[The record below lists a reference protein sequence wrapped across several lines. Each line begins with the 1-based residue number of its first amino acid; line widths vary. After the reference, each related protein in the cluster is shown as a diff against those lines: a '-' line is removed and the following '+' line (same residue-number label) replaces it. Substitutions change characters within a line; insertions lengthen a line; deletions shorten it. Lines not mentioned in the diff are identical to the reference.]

1 MLKDEKGHYAD
12 GYSLRWK
19 PEDYG
24 SIDIV
29 QERDK
34 HIYPFELYSFG
45 TAAILFLAP
54 RIREFVAGCNGVYG
68 YDRKLRRIQY
78 AFDTLE
84 LAILVNN
91 AHKKNVGLKTIFEEY
106 LSLEEQKKVQ
116 SGLNSF
122 ARNLKDMEY

>member
-1 MLKDEKGHYAD
+1 MLKEERGHYD
-12 GYSLRWK
+12 DDYPLRWK
-19 PEDYG
+19 SEDYG

-29 QERDK
+29 RKRDE

-54 RIREFVAGCNGVYG
+54 RIREFVAGRRGIYG
-68 YDRKLRRIQY
+68 YDRKMSRIQY

-84 LAILVNN
+84 QEILLHQEVS
-91 AHKKNVGLKTIFEEY
+91 LKTIFEKY
-106 LSLEEQKKVQ
+106 LSLEETTKVQ

-122 ARNLKDMEY
+122 ARNLKYMEY

>member
-1 MLKDEKGHYAD
+1 MLKDEKGHYTD

-29 QERDK
+29 RERDK

-54 RIREFVAGCNGVYG
+54 RVREFIAGLKGVYG
-68 YDRKLRRIQY
+68 YDRKLHRIQY

-84 LAILVNN
+84 KAILLYKD
-91 AHKKNVGLKTIFEEY
+91 ASLKTIFEEY
-106 LSLEEQKKVQ
+106 LSLEEKKKVQ

>member
-1 MLKDEKGHYAD
+1 MLKDKSGHYKD
-12 GYSLRWK
+12 GYPFRWK

-24 SIDIV
+24 SIDIIRK
-29 QERDK
+29 RDE

-54 RIREFVAGCNGVYG
+54 RIREFVAGRRCVYG
-68 YDRKLRRIQY
+68 YDRKMSRIQY

-84 LAILVNN
+84 QKILI
-91 AHKKNVGLKTIFEEY
+91 HKDESLHTIFEKY
-106 LSLEEQKKVQ
+106 LTLEEVTKVQ

-122 ARNLKDMEY
+122 ARNLKYMEY